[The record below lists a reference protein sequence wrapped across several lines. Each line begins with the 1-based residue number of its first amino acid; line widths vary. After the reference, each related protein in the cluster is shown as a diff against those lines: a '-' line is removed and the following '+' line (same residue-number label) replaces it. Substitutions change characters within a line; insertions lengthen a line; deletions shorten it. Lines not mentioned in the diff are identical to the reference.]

1 MASLKEVK
9 RRIVSV
15 EGTKKITVARQ
26 MIASAL
32 LHKTQDTLTKAQA
45 YKEAIDNLYSKVAVL
60 DDDENINHHPNGSEQ
75 KKTGVIII
83 SSNSGMCGPFNMN
96 IIKAAASLE
105 EKYSDEALI
114 YYPIGKKIRETLLH
128 KGFTLGF
135 EEGVNMD
142 YMAEKPSFS
151 KSTKAVRYF
160 SDIFKGGFVDRIIVV
175 CTHFKSAGSQEVMHI
190 PLLPYV
196 VNNDA
201 TKRDFII
208 EPTREKIMADLLER
222 SLHAAFHA
230 IIIDSLAAEYAARTI
245 AMQLASEN
253 ANDLLNELH
262 ITYNKLRQQNITT
275 ELLDIIGSSFA

>member
-32 LHKTQDTLTKAQA
+32 LHKTQGTLTKAQA
-45 YKEAIDNLYSKVAVL
+45 YKEAIDDLYSKVAVS
-60 DDDENINHHPNGSEQ
+60 DDDENNNYYPKSSEQ

-105 EKYSDEALI
+105 ETYPGETLI

-128 KGFTLGF
+128 KGFALGF
-135 EEGVNMD
+135 EKGFNMD
-142 YMAEKPSFS
+142 YMVEKPSFK
-151 KSTKAVRYF
+151 KSAKAIRYF
-160 SDIFKGGFVDRIIVV
+160 SDIFNNGYVDRIIVI
-175 CTHFKSAGSQEVMHI
+175 CTHFKSASSQVVRHI

-196 VNNDA
+196 VNNNA
-201 TKRDFII
+201 VKHDFII
-208 EPTREKIMADLLER
+208 EPSREKIVTDLLER
-222 SLHAAFHA
+222 SLNAAFHA
-230 IIIDSLAAEYAARTI
+230 IIVDSLTAEYAARTI

-253 ANDLLNELH
+253 ANELLGELH
-262 ITYNKLRQQNITT
+262 ITYNKLRQQNITA

>member
-32 LHKTQDTLTKAQA
+32 LHKTQDMLSKAQA
-45 YKEAIDNLYSKVAVL
+45 YKEEIDDLYCKISATM
-60 DDDENINHHPNGSEQ
+60 DDNTDYHPHSDTEHE
-75 KKTGVIII
+75 KTGIIII

-96 IIKAAASLE
+96 IIKAASSLE
-105 EKYSDEALI
+105 ETYPGETLV
-114 YYPIGKKIRETLLH
+114 YYPIGKKIREALLH

-142 YMAEKPSFS
+142 YMVEKPSFK
-151 KSTKAVRYF
+151 KSAEAIRYF
-160 SDIFKGGFVDRIIVV
+160 SGIFNSGYFKRIIVV
-175 CTHFKSAGSQEVMHI
+175 CTHFKTVASQEVLHI

-196 VNNDA
+196 VDDNAQKNNY
-201 TKRDFII
+201 IV
-208 EPTREKIMADLLER
+208 EPAPEKVRLELLER
-222 SLHAAFHA
+222 SLRAAFHA
-230 IIIDSLAAEYAARTI
+230 IIINSLTSEYAARTM

-253 ANDLLNELH
+253 ANDLLNDLH
-262 ITYNKLRQQNITT
+262 ITYNKLRQQNITN
-275 ELLDIIGSSFA
+275 ELLDIVGSSFA

>member
-32 LHKTQDTLTKAQA
+32 LHKTQDTLLRAQI
-45 YKEAIDNLYSKVAVL
+45 YKGEIDGLYCKVAASA
-60 DDDENINHHPNGSEQ
+60 DDNSDYHLQNNEVRE
-75 KKTGVIII
+75 KTGVIII

-105 EKYSDEALI
+105 EKYPNEELI

-135 EEGVNMD
+135 DEGANMD
-142 YMAEKPSFS
+142 YMVEKPSFA
-151 KSTKAVRYF
+151 KSAEATRYF
-160 SDIFKGGFVDRIIVV
+160 SEIFNSGFVNKIIVV
-175 CTHFKSAGSQEVMHI
+175 CTHYKSAASQEVKYI
-190 PLLPYV
+190 PLLPYIV
-196 VNNDA
+196 KNDA
-201 TKRDFII
+201 PNYNLII
-208 EPTREKIMADLLER
+208 EPTLEKVVIELLER
-222 SLHAAFHA
+222 SLRAAFHE
-230 IIIDSLAAEYAARTI
+230 IIVDSLTSEYAARTI

-253 ANDLLNELH
+253 ANELLSELH
-262 ITYNKLRQQNITT
+262 ITYNKLRQQNITA

>member
-32 LHKTQDTLTKAQA
+32 LHKTQESLIKAQE
-45 YKEAIDNLYSKVAVL
+45 YKGVIDDLYCKVAAVT
-60 DDDENINHHPNGSEQ
+60 DDNAVHHSHNDAER
-75 KKTGVIII
+75 KKTGIIII

-96 IIKAAASLE
+96 IIKAALSLE
-105 EKYSDEALI
+105 EKYPDEELI

-128 KGFTLGF
+128 KGYALGF
-135 EEGVNMD
+135 DEGINMD
-142 YMAEKPSFS
+142 YMVEKPSFA
-151 KSTKAVRYF
+151 KSAKAIRYF
-160 SDIFKGGFVDRIIVV
+160 SNIFKSRFVDRMVVV
-175 CTHFKSAGSQEVMHI
+175 CTHFKSAATQEVKHI

-196 VNNDA
+196 VKNNVP
-201 TKRDFII
+201 KHVFII
-208 EPTREKIMADLLER
+208 EPAPEKVMTELLER
-222 SLHAAFHA
+222 SLRAAFHS
-230 IIIDSLAAEYAARTI
+230 IIVDSLTSEYAARTI

-262 ITYNKLRQQNITT
+262 ITYNKLRQQNITS
-275 ELLDIIGSSFA
+275 ELLDIVGSSFA

>member
-32 LHKTQDTLTKAQA
+32 LHKTQDTLLRAHI
-45 YKEAIDNLYSKVAVL
+45 YKGEIDSLYRMVATSV
-60 DDDENINHHPNGSEQ
+60 DDNSDQHPHNDEVRE
-75 KKTGVIII
+75 KTGVIII

-105 EKYSDEALI
+105 EKYPNEEFI

-135 EEGVNMD
+135 DEGVNMD
-142 YMAEKPSFS
+142 YMVEKPSFA
-151 KSTKAVRYF
+151 KSAEAIRYF
-160 SDIFKGGFVDRIIVV
+160 SDIFISGFVDKVIVV
-175 CTHFKSAGSQEVMHI
+175 CTHYKSAASQEVKHI
-190 PLLPYV
+190 PLLPYIV
-196 VNNDA
+196 EKDA
-201 TKRDFII
+201 PYSNFII
-208 EPTREKIMADLLER
+208 EPTIEKVVKELMER
-222 SLHAAFHA
+222 SLRASFHE
-230 IIIDSLAAEYAARTI
+230 IIIDSLTSEYAARTL

-253 ANDLLNELH
+253 ANELLSELH
-262 ITYNKLRQQNITT
+262 ITYNKLRQQNITA
-275 ELLDIIGSSFA
+275 ELLDIVGSSFA